1 MSRLY
6 AVICPLFGG
15 RKNRPADQ
23 ERDQADPL
31 YALAGGQ
38 AYARSDE
45 FQLLLAL
52 HDDMLIAYRAR
63 NFVAAKQM
71 TADAAQ
77 CAPAEVVG
85 LYHHYQKRFAALAK
99 REFAESWTPMISLEE
114 K

>member
-1 MSRLY
+1 LAGPDWQAPPSACLLAAVRSRSRISV
-6 AVICPLFGG
+6 A
-15 RKNRPADQ
+15 
-23 ERDQADPL
+23 L

-45 FQLLLAL
+45 FQHLLAL

-77 CAPAEVVG
+77 CAPAEVIG
-85 LYHHYQKRFAALAK
+85 LYH
-99 REFAESWTPMISLEE
+99 
-114 K
+114 